1 MRKEGLVMKRRALS
15 TLMALSLFCAG
26 GAAMADGAYT
36 PGTYTVSADGNNGAI
51 TLRVEMTSD
60 AIADIK
66 VVSQS
71 ETAGLGDV
79 AIDKMI
85 EAILVAGNTDVD
97 TVSQATVSS
106 EAVIAA
112 VNAALSRAEKGE
124 VDTVASPVA
133 EAVTEETFADQCKA
147 AGIDFTYE
155 DPNASIYDFQTTDAA
170 VDVITHASGKAKYV
184 DETDGPCIRTPL
196 DLAARSAV
204 KVKVYYWIA
213 DENGVSTLEE
223 ATKLENAQY
232 VSVPFPND
240 GGKYAIKLQS
250 NGLGTNTVVTID
262 ENNEPTV
269 AIFGLKY
276 TVDENGTDVYTS
288 CAVMAETATYRNLIA
303 GSPIVIS
310 YYEYNPFTEKK
321 IGIGARNA
329 GARVQCELDQQR
341 SMLTTIPAEGETAQK
356 ISVADYLAMDEDA
369 RNAIQIK
376 YITMVAKVV
385 ALYSIGWYPNSKG
398 LPCTICTAALFTMA
412 LFQSPTRGH
421 CLRVVPV
428 QSRERESRGSKTL
441 WQGQGAAPLG
451 FPNQHAE
458 VV

>member
-51 TLRVEMTSD
+51 TLRVEMTAD

-223 ATKLENAQY
+223 AAKLENAQY

-262 ENNEPTV
+262 EDNEPTV

-385 ALYSIGWYPNSKG
+385 ALYSIG
-398 LPCTICTAALFTMA
+398 
-412 LFQSPTRGH
+412 
-421 CLRVVPV
+421 
-428 QSRERESRGSKTL
+428 
-441 WQGQGAAPLG
+441 
-451 FPNQHAE
+451 
-458 VV
+458 

>member
-1 MRKEGLVMKRRALS
+1 MFMFILS
-15 TLMALSLFCAG
+15 IVETILEEVNEIWHNCFCAFF
-26 GAAMADGAYT
+26 
-36 PGTYTVSADGNNGAI
+36 I
-51 TLRVEMTSD
+51 TLRVEMTAD

-213 DENGVSTLEE
+213 ADFPAQTALLREELCRLHSPALRTRLFHPRSFLCTFRRNRSSTFRVGSSPCSGV
-223 ATKLENAQY
+223 
-232 VSVPFPND
+232 
-240 GGKYAIKLQS
+240 
-250 NGLGTNTVVTID
+250 
-262 ENNEPTV
+262 
-269 AIFGLKY
+269 
-276 TVDENGTDVYTS
+276 
-288 CAVMAETATYRNLIA
+288 C
-303 GSPIVIS
+303 SPIQKA
-310 YYEYNPFTEKK
+310 PC
-321 IGIGARNA
+321 AR
-329 GARVQCELDQQR
+329 
-341 SMLTTIPAEGETAQK
+341 P
-356 ISVADYLAMDEDA
+356 
-369 RNAIQIK
+369 
-376 YITMVAKVV
+376 
-385 ALYSIGWYPNSKG
+385 
-398 LPCTICTAALFTMA
+398 
-412 LFQSPTRGH
+412 
-421 CLRVVPV
+421 LRL
-428 QSRERESRGSKTL
+428 RCHI
-441 WQGQGAAPLG
+441 
-451 FPNQHAE
+451 F
-458 VV
+458 

>member
-1 MRKEGLVMKRRALS
+1 
-15 TLMALSLFCAG
+15 MALSLFCAG

-51 TLRVEMTSD
+51 TLRVEMTAD

-170 VDVITHASGKAKYV
+170 VDVIT
-184 DETDGPCIRTPL
+184 
-196 DLAARSAV
+196 
-204 KVKVYYWIA
+204 
-213 DENGVSTLEE
+213 
-223 ATKLENAQY
+223 
-232 VSVPFPND
+232 
-240 GGKYAIKLQS
+240 
-250 NGLGTNTVVTID
+250 
-262 ENNEPTV
+262 
-269 AIFGLKY
+269 
-276 TVDENGTDVYTS
+276 
-288 CAVMAETATYRNLIA
+288 
-303 GSPIVIS
+303 
-310 YYEYNPFTEKK
+310 
-321 IGIGARNA
+321 
-329 GARVQCELDQQR
+329 ARVRQ
-341 SMLTTIPAEGETAQK
+341 GE
-356 ISVADYLAMDEDA
+356 VC
-369 RNAIQIK
+369 
-376 YITMVAKVV
+376 
-385 ALYSIGWYPNSKG
+385 G
-398 LPCTICTAALFTMA
+398 
-412 LFQSPTRGH
+412 
-421 CLRVVPV
+421 
-428 QSRERESRGSKTL
+428 
-441 WQGQGAAPLG
+441 
-451 FPNQHAE
+451 
-458 VV
+458 

>member
-1 MRKEGLVMKRRALS
+1 MREEGLVMKRRALS

-51 TLRVEMTSD
+51 TLRVEMTAD

-223 ATKLENAQY
+223 AAKLENAQY

-250 NGLGTNTVVTID
+250 NGLGTNTVVTIG

-385 ALYSIGWYPNSKG
+385 ALYSIG
-398 LPCTICTAALFTMA
+398 
-412 LFQSPTRGH
+412 
-421 CLRVVPV
+421 
-428 QSRERESRGSKTL
+428 
-441 WQGQGAAPLG
+441 
-451 FPNQHAE
+451 
-458 VV
+458 